1 MTSSISLKFSGIF
14 LSDIFHYLSEYDI
27 FGYSPNRQVRTGYVP
42 PKPEWSDEKKNQW
55 NKIQAMLGRYPGNEQ
70 YKISCSTA
78 VESIKSSRSC
88 SFYLGAD
95 SEATPYGPFNGYT
108 GPYGSGKRVKL
119 PQPRDTTAWLG
130 VQWR

>member
-1 MTSSISLKFSGIF
+1 MIFIINYYEKYHEIFTEGIQFIEYTSTP
-14 LSDIFHYLSEYDI
+14 H
-27 FGYSPNRQVRTGYVP
+27 RQVRTGYVP

-88 SFYLGAD
+88 SFYLGTD
-95 SEATPYGPFNGYT
+95 SEATPYGPFSG
-108 GPYGSGKRVKL
+108 YGSGKRANL
-119 PQPRDTTAWLG
+119 TPRDTTAWSG
-130 VQWR
+130 VKWR